1 MGQGTNI
8 QIIRYTVYKSSYMSD
23 ILSSD
28 RCMYQGKEYK
38 QGEGWQESC
47 DTYCVCEDAVYGYYR
62 CTNR

>member
-38 QGEGWQESC
+38 QGGGVAGKLWYVLRVWRRSVRVLQ
-47 DTYCVCEDAVYGYYR
+47 VY
-62 CTNR
+62 